1 MPYIFTTSSYPTDLR
16 DEVVEAYFKML
27 KEMPFDKS
35 LGKETIQVA
44 VTTNSRGVES
54 LSIMNV
60 KEGKLTEAYL
70 WTFKRMS
77 YFQLIKGF
85 EFKIRVWTTIVEALE
100 TINRKLPE
108 Q

>member
-44 VTTNSRGVES
+44 VTTNPRGVES
-54 LSIMNV
+54 LGIMNV

>member
-44 VTTNSRGVES
+44 VTTNPRGVES

-100 TINRKLPE
+100 TINRKLPD
-108 Q
+108 

>member
-44 VTTNSRGVES
+44 VTTNHRGVES

>member
-35 LGKETIQVA
+35 LGKEIIQVA
-44 VTTNSRGVES
+44 VTTNPRGVES

-108 Q
+108 

>member
-1 MPYIFTTSSYPTDLR
+1 MFTTSSYPTDIR
-16 DEVVEAYFKML
+16 EEAVEAYFKML

-44 VTTNSRGVES
+44 VTTNPRGVES

-108 Q
+108 

>member
-35 LGKETIQVA
+35 LGKEIIQVA
-44 VTTNSRGVES
+44 VTTNPRGVES

-85 EFKIRVWTTIVEALE
+85 EFKIRVWTT
-100 TINRKLPE
+100 
-108 Q
+108 

>member
-16 DEVVEAYFKML
+16 DEAVEAYFKML

-44 VTTNSRGVES
+44 VTTNPRGIES

-70 WTFKRMS
+70 WTYRRMS

-85 EFKIRVWTTIVEALE
+85 EYKIRVWTTIVEALE

-108 Q
+108 

>member
-44 VTTNSRGVES
+44 VTTNTRGVES

>member
-44 VTTNSRGVES
+44 VTTNPRGVES

>member
-44 VTTNSRGVES
+44 VTTNPRGVES

-108 Q
+108 

>member
-1 MPYIFTTSSYPTDLR
+1 MPYLFTTSSYPTDLR

-27 KEMPFDKS
+27 KEMSFDKS

-44 VTTNSRGVES
+44 VTTNPRGIES

-70 WTFKRMS
+70 WTYRRMS

-85 EFKIRVWTTIVEALE
+85 EYKIRVWTTIVEALE

-108 Q
+108 

>member
-1 MPYIFTTSSYPTDLR
+1 MPYLFTTSSYPTDLR

-44 VTTNSRGVES
+44 VTTNPKGVES

-60 KEGKLTEAYL
+60 KEGKLTEALL
-70 WTFKRMS
+70 WTYKRMT

-85 EFKIRVWTTIVEALE
+85 EYKIRVWTTIVEALE
-100 TINRKLPE
+100 SINRSLPT

>member
-16 DEVVEAYFKML
+16 EEVVEAYFKML
-27 KEMPFDKS
+27 KEMPFDRS

-44 VTTNSRGVES
+44 VTTNPRGAKTV
-54 LSIMNV
+54 SIMDV
-60 KEGKLTEAYL
+60 KEGKLTEAIL
-70 WTFKRMS
+70 WTYKRMA

-85 EFKIRVWTTIVEALE
+85 EYKVRVWTNIVEALE
-100 TINRKLPE
+100 SIGKSLPG

>member
-1 MPYIFTTSSYPTDLR
+1 MPYLFTTSSYPTDLR

-44 VTTNSRGVES
+44 VTTNPRGVES

-100 TINRKLPE
+100 TINRKLPD
-108 Q
+108 

>member
-1 MPYIFTTSSYPTDLR
+1 MFTTSSYPTDLR
-16 DEVVEAYFKML
+16 EEAVEAYFKML

-44 VTTNSRGVES
+44 VTTNPRGVES

>member
-1 MPYIFTTSSYPTDLR
+1 MPYLFTTSSYPTDLR

-27 KEMPFDKS
+27 KEMSFDKS
-35 LGKETIQVA
+35 LGKETIQLA
-44 VTTNSRGVES
+44 VTTNPRGIES

-70 WTFKRMS
+70 WTYRRMS

-85 EFKIRVWTTIVEALE
+85 EYKIRVWTTIVEALE

-108 Q
+108 

>member
-16 DEVVEAYFKML
+16 DEVLEAYFKML
-27 KEMPFDKS
+27 KEMPFDRS

-44 VTTNSRGVES
+44 VTTNPRGVES

>member
-44 VTTNSRGVES
+44 VTTNPRGVES
-54 LSIMNV
+54 LSIMSV

-70 WTFKRMS
+70 WTYRRMS

-85 EFKIRVWTTIVEALE
+85 EYKIRVWTTIVEALE

-108 Q
+108 

>member
-27 KEMPFDKS
+27 KEMPFDKT

-44 VTTNSRGVES
+44 VTTNPKGVKS

-60 KEGKLTEAYL
+60 KDEKLTEALL
-70 WTFKRMS
+70 WTYKRMT

-100 TINRKLPE
+100 SINRSLPD

>member
-16 DEVVEAYFKML
+16 DEVIEAYFKML

-44 VTTNSRGVES
+44 VTTNPRGVES

-60 KEGKLTEAYL
+60 KEGNLTKALL
-70 WTFKRMS
+70 WTYRRMS

-85 EFKIRVWTTIVEALE
+85 EYKIRVWTTIVEALE
-100 TINRKLPE
+100 SVNRKLPE

>member
-16 DEVVEAYFKML
+16 DKVVEAYFKML
-27 KEMPFDKS
+27 KEMPFDRS

-44 VTTNSRGVES
+44 VTTNPKGVES

-70 WTFKRMS
+70 WTYRRMS

-85 EFKIRVWTTIVEALE
+85 EYKIRVWTTIVEALE
-100 TINRKLPE
+100 TINRKLPD
-108 Q
+108 